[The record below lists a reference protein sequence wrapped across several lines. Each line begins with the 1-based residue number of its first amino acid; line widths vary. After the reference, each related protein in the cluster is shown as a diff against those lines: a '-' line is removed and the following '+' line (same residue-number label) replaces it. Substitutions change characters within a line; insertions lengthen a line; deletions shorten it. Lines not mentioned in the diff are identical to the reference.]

1 MTASRLAGRAL
12 STLLHRYR
20 QHARGLTLGARGL
33 VLRDGEA
40 SVEVLLI
47 RHTYAPG
54 FQLPG
59 GGVEPG
65 EGAPD
70 AMRRELW
77 EEARVRLGDAEP
89 ELLGL
94 YHNGP
99 KWPRDH
105 VACYVVRDYA
115 QPEAPRP
122 SREIA
127 EHVWAPVDA
136 LPDGIQSSA
145 RQRIAEGVSG
155 APRIGT
161 WVPPRPA

>member
-33 VLRDGEA
+33 VLRDREA
-40 SVEVLLI
+40 GMEVLLI

-65 EGAPD
+65 EGALG
-70 AMRRELW
+70 ALRRELW
-77 EEARVRLGDAEP
+77 EEARVRMGQKAP

-99 KWPRDH
+99 EWPRDH
-105 VACYVVRDYA
+105 VACYVVRDFA
-115 QPEAPRP
+115 QPETPRP
-122 SREIA
+122 GAEIA
-127 EHVWAPVDA
+127 EHVWAPVEA
-136 LPDGIQSSA
+136 LPDGILRSA

-155 APRIGT
+155 AVKSET
-161 WVPPRPA
+161 WVP